1 MPGGLEDPR
10 QEGRDR
16 RDAPRLVEHIGG
28 DREIEIAGPV
38 GVAPVE
44 DRGLDREPV
53 AGRVGSRELE
63 RGGFVVGDEHVRAGP
78 RRGESGE
85 PHPGA
90 HLDDAPAVEIEL
102 EEMPPE
108 RDRGGPDVG
117 PVRDALVA
125 GELRRIHVLHERHR
139 IGGVHDVE
147 DDRAEGDAAEPRGAG
162 RGRRVLGRRSLA
174 VTGALG
180 SSLVAHRAIMDRM
193 NRMIACRRP
202 QRRVLFLSSVLALAL
217 AAPASS
223 AGIDFSPARRDFVA
237 GRLVRDV
244 AAIDFDEDGLLDLAC
259 VRFTFPGAVTLLRG
273 DGAGHFTFASELV
286 AGDGATSILAA
297 DFDEDG
303 HVDLITT
310 GFVDQETGT
319 LGFHRNEGGGVFT
332 TTSTLFPGENPFHVN
347 GGDFDGDGHL
357 DLVAGGTGDGLVRVL
372 TGDGTGRFK
381 LEHTLPGG
389 SVPQH
394 VGVGDV
400 DADGDL
406 DLAVAD
412 NRGGVLLYMGNG
424 AGGFAPAG
432 ALATAAAPVW
442 IDIRAAGDPA
452 RPFLAVAEIGDPP
465 LDRDGVEVF
474 QWNPDTRSLDLVGQV
489 DAPGD
494 PSAVAFLEPVFFHE
508 AERSP
513 AEEAYERR
521 PGLAVASQSS
531 AELRLFRSLDA
542 EPLVLLTTDTPT
554 AVRIADWDQDGIRD
568 LVLPSFN
575 LESVS
580 FFAGSGALAAHAP
593 AVLVSGVPL
602 TVRALDFDGN
612 AAPDL
617 AVLRRNAR
625 QVTVLRGGPLDLGV
639 PTFTLLDV
647 GALFPD
653 VPTGFAAF
661 DLGDDAVPDFAVGR
675 AVGSQ
680 LWILRSSA
688 AFAREEIFMAG
699 AGPTAIEAADLDGDG
714 RADLAAALYLTDN
727 ISVHFGAA
735 GGGFAPPLPV
745 AAGDGPYAL
754 AVADLDANGL
764 LDLVTSDDL
773 GRSLSVALQG
783 PPRAFAPGTVL
794 AVQVGAPRGVAAGH
808 LDDDAFLDL
817 AVGGELGLEIF
828 AGDGAGGFAP
838 ARFIATA
845 AEFEAVRIAD
855 LDQDGRADLVAVD
868 RIGNAVAVYPGAEP
882 RGGRDVG
889 YPPLAFGVDR
899 GPADLDLADL
909 DGDGWLDLAVLDRQD
924 DKLTMLLTGRKV
936 RDAASPGRSSPVSQS
951 PEPLRVAWTRN
962 PFTVET
968 AACIDVAT
976 AAPLVLEIF
985 DVTGRRV
992 ARVAGGPPAPG
1003 RHVLAFTG
1011 RDERGRS
1018 LARGVYFYRVAAGD
1032 RAARGK
1038 LVKR

>member
-1 MPGGLEDPR
+1 
-10 QEGRDR
+10 
-16 RDAPRLVEHIGG
+16 
-28 DREIEIAGPV
+28 
-38 GVAPVE
+38 
-44 DRGLDREPV
+44 
-53 AGRVGSRELE
+53 
-63 RGGFVVGDEHVRAGP
+63 
-78 RRGESGE
+78 
-85 PHPGA
+85 
-90 HLDDAPAVEIEL
+90 
-102 EEMPPE
+102 
-108 RDRGGPDVG
+108 
-117 PVRDALVA
+117 
-125 GELRRIHVLHERHR
+125 
-139 IGGVHDVE
+139 
-147 DDRAEGDAAEPRGAG
+147 
-162 RGRRVLGRRSLA
+162 
-174 VTGALG
+174 
-180 SSLVAHRAIMDRM
+180 MDRM
-193 NRMIACRRP
+193 NRMIACRR
-202 QRRVLFLSSVLALAL
+202 RRCRAWLLGSALALAL
-217 AAPASS
+217 TAPPAR
-223 AGIDFSPARRDFVA
+223 AEIAFEPARRDYIA

-244 AAIDFDEDGLLDLAC
+244 AAIDFDEDGHLDLAC

-273 DGAGHFTFASELV
+273 DGAGRFELADELA

-297 DFDEDG
+297 DVDEDG
-303 HVDLITT
+303 HIDLVTT

-319 LGFHRNEGGGVFT
+319 LSVHRNEGGGAFT
-332 TTSTLFPGENPFHVN
+332 TTTEPFPGANPFHVN
-347 GGDFDGDGHL
+347 GGDFDRDGHL
-357 DLVAGGTGDGLVRVL
+357 DLVAGGTGDGIVRVL
-372 TGDGTGRFK
+372 RGDGAGGFA
-381 LEHTLPGG
+381 LALSLPGG

-394 VGVGDV
+394 VGVGDL

-412 NRGGVLLYMGNG
+412 NRGGVLIYRGDG

-432 ALATAAAPVW
+432 SLTTAAAPVW

-474 QWNPDTRSLDLVGQV
+474 QWNPNARALAPLGRV

-494 PSAVAFLEPVFFHE
+494 PSAVAFLEPVFFHD
-508 AERSP
+508 AARGG
-513 AEEAYERR
+513 ALAQDLAYERL

-531 AELRLFRSLDA
+531 SELRLFRTLDA
-542 EPLVLLTTDTPT
+542 APLTLLTTDTPT

-580 FFAGSGALAAHAP
+580 FFAGSGAPAAHAP
-593 AVLVSGVPL
+593 AVPVSGVPL

-625 QVTVLRGGPLDLGV
+625 QVTVLRGGPLAHGV
-639 PTFTLLDV
+639 PAFEPLDV
-647 GALFPD
+647 GATFPD
-653 VPTGFAAF
+653 VPTGFASF
-661 DLGDDAVPDFAVGR
+661 DLGDDAVPDFAIGR

-699 AGPTAIEAADLDGDG
+699 AGPTAVEAADLDGDG

-727 ISVHFGAA
+727 VSVHFGAA
-735 GGGFAPPLPV
+735 GGGFAPASPV

-783 PPRAFAPGTVL
+783 PPRSVTPSGAL
-794 AVQVGAPRGVAAGH
+794 AAQVGSPRGVAAGH
-808 LDDDAFLDL
+808 LDGEAFLDL

-828 AGDGAGGFAP
+828 AGDGAGGFAS

-855 LDQDGRADLVAVD
+855 LDRDGSDDLVGVD

-882 RGGRDVG
+882 RGGRDAARRAWRDVS

-909 DGDGWLDLAVLDRQD
+909 DGDGWLDLAVVDRQD
-924 DKLTMLLTGRKV
+924 DKLTMLLTGRHG
-936 RDAASPGRSSPVSQS
+936 RDAESPGQAFPAARS
-951 PEPLRVAWTRN
+951 PEALRVVWTRN

-968 AACIDVAT
+968 AACVDVAT

-985 DVTGRRV
+985 DVAGRRV
-992 ARVAGGPPAPG
+992 ARLAGGPSAPG
-1003 RHVLAFTG
+1003 RQVLAFTG
-1011 RDERGRS
+1011 RDARGRP
-1018 LARGVYFYRVAAGD
+1018 LARGVYFYRLAAGE